1 VAYDRRALFRCIVE
15 HWSAGPFPGRID
27 PWAEAGH
34 YFKPIHGGVISELLE
49 DYGVQ
54 VSMSNKGDPYDNAMM
69 ESFFSTLRAE
79 LTDLKHFAAR
89 QAVRTAV
96 FEFIESILQLA
107 ALTFVVGYRSPLTFE
122 NAHSSSTKTDQD
134 LSLRRW
140 TTLSCSTSSLNFEAI
155 PLG

>member
-1 VAYDRRALFRCIVE
+1 MTAERYADAYVE

-34 YFKPIHGGVISELLE
+34 YFKQIHGGVISELLE
-49 DYGVQ
+49 DYGIQ

-89 QAVRTAV
+89 QAVHTAV
-96 FEFIESILQLA
+96 FEFIEVFYNWQRL
-107 ALTFVVGYRSPLTFE
+107 
-122 NAHSSSTKTDQD
+122 HSSLAT
-134 LSLRRW
+134 
-140 TTLSCSTSSLNFEAI
+140 AVH
-155 PLG
+155 